1 MKKIYCV
8 ILSVLILLTS
18 SLIVLSATVTAING
32 DANADEKIN
41 SEDAL
46 LILKCS
52 VGSELPSYFDYD
64 LADITGDD
72 IINSADALMVLQ
84 IAVGKFEPSTV
95 TREDST
101 ITYPTITYPT
111 ITIPSITDPSKTTP
125 STEEYSTTTIPHSEN
140 YHGHVY
146 TGGSGS
152 KKYHYE
158 AECAGKYSHEITW
171 EEVAKRGL
179 GPCGTCVLK

>member
-18 SLIVLSATVTAING
+18 SLIALSATVTAING

-101 ITYPTITYPT
+101 IN
-111 ITIPSITDPSKTTP
+111 IPSITDP

-171 EEVAKRGL
+171 EEVARRGL
-179 GPCGTCVLK
+179 EPCGTCVLK